1 MLMRRGL
8 MDKRMGLGFLAESA
22 AVIAAG
28 GTAVGVAGDAVN
40 KAGEAWDVVAGWFD
54 GGPEAATCTASGRRL
69 PSGAFERYECTKD
82 GTTYTCPPGFQP
94 VRTSVLHR
102 APKARLQAGPKS
114 IAGRTCM
121 KVGLPTQCPPPG
133 TRERSRIFHPS
144 PKARLLGSGRPDGGV
159 IRDGRVCLTIVRPTV
174 ISRNGQQVSTA
185 PAMAADTAGVSGDS
199 VLPALAL
206 GAAILYFATKK

>member
-22 AVIAAG
+22 AVIGAA
-28 GTAVGVAGDAVN
+28 GTAVDVGEDVVN

-54 GGPEAATCTASGRRL
+54 GGPEAASCTASGRRL
-69 PSGAFERYECTKD
+69 PSGAFERYECSKS

-94 VRTSVLHR
+94 VRTSVLHPS
-102 APKARLQAGPKS
+102 PKARLQAGPKS

-121 KVGLPTQCPPPG
+121 KVGTPSPCPPPG
-133 TRERSRIFHPS
+133 SRERSRIFHPS

-174 ISRNGQQVSTA
+174 ISQGGQPVVSA
-185 PAMAADTAGVSGDS
+185 PPMQASTAGVSGDS
-199 VLPALAL
+199 VLPVLAL
-206 GAAILYFATKK
+206 GAAVLYFATK